1 MTEAGGGALG
11 PTRQNTIDALCEHFA
26 NDALSVEE
34 FERRVDAAHK
44 AESTTD
50 LTKLL
55 ADMPTG
61 DLPAHQG
68 NVTVTSPSTAIDGP
82 KASVPASR
90 VKEKGMMVAAL
101 GGVERKGRWIPA
113 RQNYAVSVM
122 GGVCL
127 DFREALLPPGETEVF
142 VFTAMGGVEI
152 IVPPGL
158 GVESDGIA
166 ILGSFEHREE
176 VVMSPDPD
184 TPFLRIKGLCIM
196 GGVEVSIRL
205 PGETPRD
212 AKRRRRFA
220 KKEQRIA
227 KKEQRKRLK
236 DGS

>member
-34 FERRVDAAHK
+34 FERRVDAAHR
-44 AESTTD
+44 AESSGE
-50 LTKLL
+50 LERLL
-55 ADMPTG
+55 EDMPRTSLAVQKTD
-61 DLPAHQG
+61 DLA
-68 NVTVTSPSTAIDGP
+68 TSQSAALERPM
-82 KASVPASR
+82 ASVPASR
-90 VKEKGMMVAAL
+90 VKERGVMVAAL

-122 GGVCL
+122 GGIKL
-127 DFREALLPPGETEVF
+127 EFREALLPPGETEVW

-166 ILGSFEHREE
+166 ILGSFEHREDI
-176 VVMSPDPD
+176 VMNPDPD
-184 TPFLRIKGLCIM
+184 SPYLRIKGLCVM

-205 PGETPRD
+205 PGETPRE

-220 KKEQRIA
+220 KKEQR
-227 KKEQRKRLK
+227 RRRK